1 MSRNYK
7 FHNNE
12 GVYFISFAI
21 VYWISVFIREEYFDV
36 IIKHLKFAQKEKG
49 MVIYGYCIMPNH
61 MHLIFSS
68 ETHEPSKLIQSF
80 KSTTA
85 KELIG
90 LMSENDKESRKEW
103 LLWMFKR
110 SVKKHNKSSLYQFWR
125 HDNKPIEIWSS
136 KVFNQKLDY
145 IHNNPVVEG
154 FVEKPY
160 FWKYSSARNYML
172 DDESLLK
179 VVFG

>member
-1 MSRNYK
+1 MTYLYKMSRNYK

-21 VYWISVFIREEYFDV
+21 VYWSIRFI
-36 IIKHLKFAQKEKG
+36 
-49 MVIYGYCIMPNH
+49 
-61 MHLIFSS
+61 
-68 ETHEPSKLIQSF
+68 
-80 KSTTA
+80 
-85 KELIG
+85 
-90 LMSENDKESRKEW
+90 
-103 LLWMFKR
+103 
-110 SVKKHNKSSLYQFWR
+110 
-125 HDNKPIEIWSS
+125 PIEIWSS

-172 DDESLLK
+172 DDDSLLK